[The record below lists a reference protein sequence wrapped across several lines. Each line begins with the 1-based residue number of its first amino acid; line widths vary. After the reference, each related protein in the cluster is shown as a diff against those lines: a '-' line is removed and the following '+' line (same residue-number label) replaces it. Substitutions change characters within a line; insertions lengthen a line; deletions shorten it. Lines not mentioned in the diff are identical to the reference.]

1 MNLYINNSSRGGTMS
16 KAVRFISIFIVVA
29 ALAVSAGTSHAVQPY
44 KIGVVVAATGS
55 ASFLGEPEK
64 NTFIML
70 ADQINKAGGING
82 HTLEL
87 VVEDSKSDET
97 QAVLSA
103 KKLLDKDN
111 VLAILGPSTTGE
123 SMAII
128 PIMTKAQTPMISVAS
143 GAVIVQPIQDRYWIF
158 KTPQNDSS
166 MIETIYT
173 YMKKH
178 GTAKIGIMS
187 VASSFG
193 DSSRKALQE
202 LAPKYGI
209 TIVADERYG
218 PKDADMTTQLVKLK
232 AAGAQAIVNMSIGPS
247 QVLVTK
253 NWASLK
259 MGMPLYQSHGWGNR
273 KNIELTGKA
282 SEGVLS
288 PSGRLLIWHKLPDK
302 NPQKKL
308 LKKYAE
314 DYTARYNA
322 EPAIFGGHAYDAFT
336 MIVEALKKVGPDKKK
351 IRDYLETKI
360 TNWPG
365 TGGVFKM
372 SPGDHCGLDK
382 DSMDIVVVKNSDW
395 EIAK

>member
-1 MNLYINNSSRGGTMS
+1 MCKILRLM
-16 KAVRFISIFIVVA
+16 SIFIVIA
-29 ALAVSAGTSHAVQPY
+29 ALAISAAKASAAQPY

-82 HTLEL
+82 HLIEM
-87 VVEDSKSDET
+87 VIEDSKSDET

-103 KKLLDKDN
+103 KKLLEKDN

-128 PIMTKAQTPMISVAS
+128 PIVTKAQTPMISVAS
-143 GAVIVQPIQDRYWIF
+143 GAVIVQPIQERYWIF

-178 GTAKIGIMS
+178 GTIKVGIMS
-187 VASSFG
+187 VMSSFG
-193 DSSRKALQE
+193 DSSRKALLE
-202 LAPKYGI
+202 LAPRYGI

-232 AAGAQAIVNMSIGPS
+232 SAGAQAIVNMSIGPS
-247 QVLVTK
+247 QVIVTK

-259 MGMPLYQSHGWGNR
+259 MGIPLYQSHGWGNR
-273 KNIELTGKA
+273 KNIELAGKA

-288 PSGRLLIWHKLPDK
+288 PSGRLLIWHKLSDK

-308 LKKYAE
+308 LGQYAR
-314 DYTARYNA
+314 DYTAKYNT
-322 EPAIFGGHAYDAFT
+322 EPAIFGGHAYDAF
-336 MIVEALKKVGPDKKK
+336 MMMVEALKKVGPDKKK
-351 IRDYLETKI
+351 IRDYIETKI

-372 SPGDHCGLDK
+372 SPTDHCGLDK
-382 DSMDIVVVKNSDW
+382 NSMDIVVVRNGDW
-395 EIAK
+395 ELAK

>member
-1 MNLYINNSSRGGTMS
+1 MTAPKGGDMNKGFRIASLVLF
-16 KAVRFISIFIVVA
+16 AFLFIGACGISFA
-29 ALAVSAGTSHAVQPY
+29 NEPY
-44 KIGVVVAATGS
+44 RIGVVVAATGS
-55 ASFLGEPEK
+55 ASFLGEPER

-70 ADQINKAGGING
+70 AEQINKVGGING
-82 HTLEL
+82 HPLEMII
-87 VVEDSKSDET
+87 EDSKSDET

-128 PIMTKAQTPMISVAS
+128 PIMTKAQTPLISVAS
-143 GAVIVQPIQDRYWIF
+143 GAVIVQPIQERYWIF

-178 GTAKIGIMS
+178 GTTKVGIMS
-187 VASSFG
+187 VSSSFG
-193 DSSRKALQE
+193 DSARKALQD
-202 LAPKYGI
+202 LAPKYGV
-209 TIVADERYG
+209 TIVADERFG
-218 PKDADMTTQLVKLK
+218 PKDSDMTTQLVKLK
-232 AAGAQAIVNMSIGPS
+232 AAGAQAIINMSIGPS

-273 KNIELTGKA
+273 KNIELSGKA

-288 PSGRLLIWHKLPDK
+288 PSGRLLIWHKLSDK

-314 DYTARYNA
+314 DYTARFHT
-322 EPAIFGGHAYDAFT
+322 EPAIFGGHAYDAF
-336 MIVEALKKVGPDKKK
+336 MMVVEALKKVGPDKKK
-351 IRDYLETKI
+351 IRDYVETKI

-372 SPGDHCGLDK
+372 SPNDHCGLDK
-382 DSMDIVVVKNSDW
+382 DSMDIVVVKNGEW
-395 EIAK
+395 EFAK

>member
-1 MNLYINNSSRGGTMS
+1 MS
-16 KAVRFISIFIVVA
+16 KAIRFISVFIVIT
-29 ALAVSAGTSHAVQPY
+29 ALAFSAGTSGAAQPY
-44 KIGVVVAATGS
+44 KIGVIVAATGS

-82 HTLEL
+82 HPLE
-87 VVEDSKSDET
+87 VIVEDSKSDET

-103 KKLLDKDN
+103 KKLLDQDN

-128 PIMTKAQTPMISVAS
+128 PILTKAQTPMISVAS
-143 GAVIVQPIQDRYWIF
+143 GAVIVQPVSERYWIF

-173 YMKKH
+173 YIKKH
-178 GTAKIGIMS
+178 NITKVGIMS

-193 DSSRKALQE
+193 DSSRKALLE
-202 LAPKYGI
+202 LAPKYGV
-209 TIVADERYG
+209 TVVADERYG

-247 QVLVTK
+247 QLIVTK
-253 NWASLK
+253 NWAALK
-259 MGMPLYQSHGWGNR
+259 MGMPLFHSHGWGNR

-288 PSGRLLIWHKLPDK
+288 PSGRLLVWHKLSDK

-314 DYTARYNA
+314 DYTARYNT
-322 EPAIFGGHAYDAFT
+322 EPAIFGGHAYDAFY
-336 MIVEALKKVGPDKKK
+336 MVVEALKKVGPDKKK
-351 IRDYLETKI
+351 IRDYIETKI

-382 DSMDIVVVKNSDW
+382 NSMDVVVVKNGDW
-395 EIAK
+395 EIVK